1 MPGKYDDIINCPHHV
16 SEKRAPMPIANRAA
30 QFSPFSALTGYDA
43 AIEETG
49 RLTEGWID
57 LDESSVEALNEKL
70 LRILQA
76 MDAGPEVTVV
86 YFRPDERKS
95 GGAYISVTGVVKK
108 LDSVDQSLLMEDGT
122 LIFFEN
128 IYALT
133 GELFR
138 NME

>member
-1 MPGKYDDIINCPHHV
+1 MPGKYDDIIDLPHHV
-16 SEKRAPMPIANRAA
+16 SEKRAPMPMVNRAA
-30 QFSPFSALTGYDA
+30 QFSPFAALTGYDA
-43 AIEETG
+43 AIKETG

-57 LDESSVEALNEKL
+57 LDESSVAALNEKL
-70 LRILQA
+70 LLIRQA
-76 MDAGPEVTVV
+76 LASGPEITVV

-138 NME
+138 NLE

>member
-16 SEKRAPMPIANRAA
+16 SEKRAPMPMASRAA
-30 QFSPFSALTGYDA
+30 QFSPFAALTGYDA

-70 LRILQA
+70 LRIRQA

-108 LDSVDQSLLMEDGT
+108 LDSVDQSLLLEDGT

>member
-1 MPGKYDDIINCPHHV
+1 MPGKYDDIIDLPHHV
-16 SEKRAPMPIANRAA
+16 SEKRAPMPMVNRAA
-30 QFSPFSALTGYDA
+30 QFSPFAALTGYDA
-43 AIEETG
+43 AIKETG

-57 LDESSVEALNEKL
+57 LDESSVAALNEKL
-70 LRILQA
+70 LLIRQA
-76 MDAGPEVTVV
+76 LASGPEITVV

-128 IYALT
+128 IYALN

-138 NME
+138 NTE

>member
-30 QFSPFSALTGYDA
+30 QFSPFAALTGYDA

-70 LRILQA
+70 LRIRQA

-108 LDSVDQSLLMEDGT
+108 LDSVDQSLLLEDGT

-138 NME
+138 NLE

>member
-30 QFSPFSALTGYDA
+30 QFSPFAALTGYDA

-70 LRILQA
+70 LRIRQA
-76 MDAGPEVTVV
+76 MNAGPEITVV

-108 LDSVDQSLLMEDGT
+108 LDSVDQSLLLEDGT

>member
-16 SEKRAPMPIANRAA
+16 SEKRAPMPMASRAA
-30 QFSPFSALTGYDA
+30 QFSPFAALTGYDA

-70 LRILQA
+70 LRIRQA

-108 LDSVDQSLLMEDGT
+108 LDSVDQSLLLEDGT

-138 NME
+138 NLE

>member
-16 SEKRAPMPIANRAA
+16 SEKRAPMPMANRAA
-30 QFSPFSALTGYDA
+30 QFSPFAALTGYDA

-70 LRILQA
+70 LRIRQA
-76 MDAGPEVTVV
+76 MNAGPEITVV

-108 LDSVDQSLLMEDGT
+108 LDSVDQSLLLEDGT

>member
-30 QFSPFSALTGYDA
+30 QFSPFAALTGYDA

-70 LRILQA
+70 LRIRQA

-108 LDSVDQSLLMEDGT
+108 LDSVDQSLLLEDGT

>member
-30 QFSPFSALTGYDA
+30 QFSPFAALTGYDA

-70 LRILQA
+70 LRIRQA

-86 YFRPDERKS
+86 YFHPDERKS

>member
-30 QFSPFSALTGYDA
+30 QFSPFAALTGYDA

-70 LRILQA
+70 LRIRQA

-95 GGAYISVTGVVKK
+95 GGAYISITGVVKK

-138 NME
+138 NLE

>member
-30 QFSPFSALTGYDA
+30 QFSPFAALTGYDA

-70 LRILQA
+70 LRIRQA

-138 NME
+138 NLE

>member
-16 SEKRAPMPIANRAA
+16 SEKRAPMPMANRAA
-30 QFSPFSALTGYDA
+30 QFSPFAALTGYDA

-70 LRILQA
+70 LRIRQA

-108 LDSVDQSLLMEDGT
+108 LDSVDQSLLLEDGT

-138 NME
+138 NLE

>member
-30 QFSPFSALTGYDA
+30 QFSPFAALTGYDA

-70 LRILQA
+70 LRIRQA
-76 MDAGPEVTVV
+76 MNAGPEITVV

>member
-30 QFSPFSALTGYDA
+30 QFSPFAALTGYDA

-70 LRILQA
+70 LRIRQA
-76 MDAGPEVTVV
+76 MNAGPEITVV

-108 LDSVDQSLLMEDGT
+108 LDSVDQSLLLEDGT

-138 NME
+138 NLE